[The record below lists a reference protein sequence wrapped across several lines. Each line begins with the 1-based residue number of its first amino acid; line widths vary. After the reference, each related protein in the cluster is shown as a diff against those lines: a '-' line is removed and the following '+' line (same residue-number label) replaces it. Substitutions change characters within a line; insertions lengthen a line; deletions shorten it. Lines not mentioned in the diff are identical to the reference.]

1 MACSVPEEPNYPPP
15 PRPVAGE
22 GVVAGAPAEGKK
34 EVTEENARGTI
45 SDVTEIISTAANAII
60 TRTTPSLISTPP
72 TPAGEYPA
80 ATNSLLNSGS
90 HPSTIPSAV
99 STSTPLSKP
108 TTAAPCSIEPPV
120 QLRSSRSFKRDSG
133 LAVEESPTAGNPTI
147 AFATP
152 APTQGYATSPM
163 SGKLKRY
170 ASSVVGA
177 ASIGGG
183 SVAPSIL
190 TPEDELASRRVRSL
204 YDSGSDIQSSYS
216 RRGPVDS
223 DAGSMVVPG
232 GRTKRL
238 SRGLR
243 NSLVVTD
250 EEGGFSPEIGSGAL
264 REEEEGEQVDGRTEL
279 TIEARNT
286 SVELPGEKEEIL
298 PLGGMEGWSDI
309 EGKQIDRYGFIVPDG
324 TAAGNRQENASI
336 YKQSTTSRRNRRLKV
351 LVNAFDNEK
360 SNEMLQSPAVRQK
373 DETREKEIQRAKK
386 WKAMATSMTN
396 GTKNSR
402 WKRAKSSEKLAEG
415 AGMNWK
421 FSTKDPKLISRTWK
435 GIPDCWRGAA
445 WHSFLTSSA
454 EKRGNCLPDE
464 ELKAI
469 YHELVERGS
478 ADDVQIDLDVPRT
491 ISSHIMFRHRYR
503 GGQRL
508 LFRVLHAL
516 SLHFPEVGYVQGMA
530 ALGATLLCYYDE
542 ETTFI
547 MLVRLWELR
556 GLGKLYEP
564 GFGGLMEALDELENK
579 WLKGG
584 LVSQQL
590 EVLGIEPT
598 AYGTKWYLTLFNYS
612 IPFPAQLRV
621 WDVFM
626 LLGDP
631 ETPAPASSSFC
642 RQGGTFAGLHFG
654 HHKSGSEHTIPH
666 NPQQT
671 QVGFGGTL
679 DIIHA
684 TSAALI
690 DGMKDML
697 LTSDF
702 ENAMKMLTSW
712 IPVKDEELLMKVAK
726 TEWKVKRRR
735 RPFGGRESTGGASGN
750 ITWPRETAPTS
761 PTVSQ
766 RGRH

>member
-1 MACSVPEEPNYPPP
+1 M
-15 PRPVAGE
+15 
-22 GVVAGAPAEGKK
+22 
-34 EVTEENARGTI
+34 
-45 SDVTEIISTAANAII
+45 
-60 TRTTPSLISTPP
+60 
-72 TPAGEYPA
+72 
-80 ATNSLLNSGS
+80 
-90 HPSTIPSAV
+90 
-99 STSTPLSKP
+99 
-108 TTAAPCSIEPPV
+108 
-120 QLRSSRSFKRDSG
+120 
-133 LAVEESPTAGNPTI
+133 EESPTAGNPTI

-152 APTQGYATSPM
+152 APIQSYATSPS
-163 SGKLKRY
+163 SGKPKRY

-232 GRTKRL
+232 GRTKRV

-250 EEGGFSPEIGSGAL
+250 EEGGFPSEIGSRAL
-264 REEEEGEQVDGRTEL
+264 REEEEGEQIDGHTGL
-279 TIEARNT
+279 TIEVRKT
-286 SVELPGEKEEIL
+286 SVELPGEKDEIL
-298 PLGGMEGWSDI
+298 PAGGMEDWSDI
-309 EGKQIDRYGFIVPDG
+309 EGKQIDRYGFIVPDEAL
-324 TAAGNRQENASI
+324 TANRQENTSI
-336 YKQSTTSRRNRRLKV
+336 YKQSTTSRRKRRLKV
-351 LVNAFDNEK
+351 LVNAFENEK
-360 SNEMLQSPAVRQK
+360 SHEMLQSPGVWQK
-373 DETREKEIQRAKK
+373 DETREKEIERAKK
-386 WKAMATSMTN
+386 WKAMATSMTS

-402 WKRAKSSEKLAEG
+402 WRRVKSSEKLTEG

-491 ISSHIMFRHRYR
+491 ISSHIMFRRRYR

-530 ALGATLLCYYDE
+530 ALAATLLCYYDE

-564 GFGGLMEALDELENK
+564 GFGGLIEALDELENK

-584 LVSQQL
+584 LAFQQL
-590 EVLGIEPT
+590 EVLKIEPT

-631 ETPAPASSSFC
+631 ETPAPASSSFY
-642 RQGGTFAGLHFG
+642 RQGGTFAGFHFG
-654 HHKSGSEHTIPH
+654 HQKSGSEHTIP
-666 NPQQT
+666 NDPQQT
-671 QVGFGGTL
+671 QIGFGGTL

-726 TEWKVKRRR
+726 TEWKMRRRR
-735 RPFGGRESTGGASGN
+735 RPFGGRELTGGGAG
-750 ITWPRETAPTS
+750 IIAGARETLPTS
-761 PTVSQ
+761 PAVSQ